1 MQIDDIVFYALIVWV
16 AGLVLTG
23 FGWRRGR
30 VFWPSVLHLVF
41 MLPLPQ
47 FLYWEVTTALQV
59 VSSRDRG
66 RRWCAPPACRS
77 FSTAT

>member
-1 MQIDDIVFYALIVWV
+1 MQIDDIVFYALIVWTW
-16 AGLVLTG
+16 GLVLTG

-47 FLYWEVTTALQV
+47 FLYWQVSTALQV
-59 VSSRDRG
+59 MSSELGVGMLGCR
-66 RRWCAPPACRS
+66 ACRCS
-77 FSTAT
+77 STAT